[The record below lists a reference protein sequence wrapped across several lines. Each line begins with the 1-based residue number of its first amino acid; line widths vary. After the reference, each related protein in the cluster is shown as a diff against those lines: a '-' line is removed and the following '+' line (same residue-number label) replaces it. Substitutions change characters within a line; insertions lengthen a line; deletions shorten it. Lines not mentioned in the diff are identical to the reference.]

1 MEKYSGKSVV
11 KGIAIGRIYLHKK
24 TEYKVTDQKVSDT
37 DAELLRFFAAVEQAK
52 EQLAV
57 LYSEALDKV
66 GEDHARIFEAH
77 RMLLEDKDCLDEVQ
91 TLICLGYNAVYAVDR
106 AGTRFADMFASVD
119 DEYMRERAADFK
131 DISRRVIRVLLD
143 LPEEGIRLEESAVL
157 VADDLTPGETVKLDR
172 SKILGFVTA
181 KGTSSSHTAILAR
194 SMNLPALVG
203 VKLPLIDDLQGKPC
217 VVDGFTGAFLVEP
230 TKEELARMLVQKNQW
245 TADLEAL
252 QRLKGH
258 DNRTKS
264 GKRIDILANIGGV
277 EDADA
282 ALAADAGGV
291 GLFRSEFLYLGRESF
306 PTEEEQLAS
315 YRAVLEKMSG
325 KRVVVRTMDIG
336 ADKKADYFHFQ
347 PEENP
352 AMGYRGIR
360 VSLDRVEIFITQLR
374 ALYRASAYG
383 DLAVMFPMII
393 SVDEVRRIRQIAE
406 MVKKDLEKE
415 GKPVGNVSL
424 GVMIETP
431 AAALISDKLA
441 KEADFFS
448 IGTNDLAQYTLAAD
462 RTNRQLEGVC
472 DPRHEAVL
480 RLIEIAVK
488 NAHKAGIHVGI
499 CGELAS
505 DMLLVEKFLEWG
517 VDELSVVPSDVLK
530 LREAV
535 RALP

>member
-11 KGIAIGRIYLHKK
+11 RGIAIGRIYLHKK
-24 TEYKVTDQKVSDT
+24 IEYKVTDQKVSDIET
-37 DAELLRFFAAVEQAK
+37 ELLRFFDAVERAK
-52 EQLAV
+52 GQLDG
-57 LYSEALDKV
+57 LYSEALEKV
-66 GEDHARIFEAH
+66 GEDHARIFEVH
-77 RMLLEDKDCLDEVQ
+77 RMLLEDEDYLDAAKA
-91 TLICLGYNAVYAVDR
+91 LIRQGYNAVYAADR
-106 AGTRFADMFASVD
+106 AGIRFADALAAMD
-119 DEYMRERAADFK
+119 DEYMRDRAADLR

-143 LPEEGIRLEESAVL
+143 MPEEGIRLEESAVL

-172 SKILGFVTA
+172 SKILGFVTV
-181 KGTSSSHTAILAR
+181 KGTAASHTAILAR

-203 VKLPLIDDLQGKPC
+203 VKLSLADELHGKPC
-217 VVDGFTGAFLVEP
+217 IVDGFAGMFLVEP
-230 TKEELARMLVQKNQW
+230 TKKELTRMIVQKNQW

-252 QRLKGH
+252 QKLKGQ
-258 DNRTKS
+258 DNQTKS

-277 EDADA
+277 EDAEA
-282 ALAADAGGV
+282 ALAADAGGI

-306 PTEEEQLAS
+306 PTEEEQFAS
-315 YRAVLEKMSG
+315 YRAVLEKMEG

-336 ADKKADYFHFQ
+336 ADKSADYFHFQ

-383 DLAVMFPMII
+383 NLAVMFPMII
-393 SVDEVRRIRQIAE
+393 SVDEVRRIKQIAG
-406 MVKKDLEKE
+406 MVRKDLEKE
-415 GKPVGNVSL
+415 GKPLQAVPL

-431 AAALISDKLA
+431 AAALISDQLA

-462 RTNRQLEGVC
+462 RMNRQLEGVC

-480 RLIEIAVK
+480 RLIEMTVK
-488 NAHKAGIHVGI
+488 NAHKAGIPVGI

-505 DMLLVEKFLEWG
+505 DMLLMERFLEWN
-517 VDELSVVPSDVLK
+517 VDELSVVPADVLK

>member
-1 MEKYSGKSVV
+1 MERYSGKSVV

-24 TEYKVTDQKVSDT
+24 MDYKVTAQKVSDI
-37 DAELLRFFAAVEQAK
+37 DAELSHFFAAVERAK
-52 EQLAV
+52 KQLDG
-57 LYSEALDKV
+57 LYREALDKV

-77 RMLLEDKDCLDEVQ
+77 RMLLEDSGCLDAVQ
-91 TLICLGYNAVYAVDR
+91 ALIREGYNAVYAVDR
-106 AGTRFADMFASVD
+106 TGNRFADMFAGMD
-119 DEYMRERAADFK
+119 DEYMRGRAADFK
-131 DISRRVIRVLLD
+131 DISRRVIRALLD
-143 LPEEGIRLEESAVL
+143 MPEEGIRLEESAVL

-172 SKILGFVTA
+172 SKILGFVTV

-203 VKLPLIDDLQGKPC
+203 VKIPLSEALHGKPC
-217 VVDGFTGAFLVEP
+217 VVDGFAGAFLVEP
-230 TKEELARMLVQKNQW
+230 TKKELARMLVQKNQW
-245 TADLEAL
+245 TADLKAL
-252 QRLKGH
+252 QRLKGK
-258 DNRTKS
+258 DNKTKS
-264 GKRIDILANIGGV
+264 GKRIDILANIGSV
-277 EDADA
+277 EDADE
-282 ALAADAGGV
+282 ALAADAGGI
-291 GLFRSEFLYLGRESF
+291 GLFRSEFLYLGRENF
-306 PTEEEQLAS
+306 PTEEEQFVS
-315 YRAVLEKMSG
+315 YRAVLEKMEG
-325 KRVVVRTMDIG
+325 KRVVVRTMDVG
-336 ADKKADYFHFQ
+336 ADKKADYFHFE

-352 AMGYRGIR
+352 VMGYRGIR
-360 VSLDRVEIFITQLR
+360 VCLDRVEIFITQLR

-393 SVDEVRRIRQIAE
+393 SVDEVRRIKQIAE
-406 MVKKDLEKE
+406 MVRKDLERE
-415 GKPVGNVSL
+415 GKPLGKVSL

-431 AAALISDKLA
+431 AAALISDQLA

-480 RLIEIAVK
+480 RLIEMAVK

-505 DMLLVEKFLEWG
+505 DMLLVEQFLKWG
-517 VDELSVVPSDVLK
+517 VDELSVVPSAVLK

>member
-11 KGIAIGRIYLHKK
+11 QGIAIGRIYLYKK
-24 TEYKVTDQKVSDT
+24 TDYRVTDRKVSDIDSET
-37 DAELLRFFAAVEQAK
+37 AHFLAAVEAAK
-52 EQLAV
+52 GQLAG
-57 LYSEALDKV
+57 LYSEALVKV

-77 RMLLEDKDCLDEVQ
+77 RMLLEDTDYLDAVQ
-91 TLICLGYNAVYAVDR
+91 ALIRAGYNAVYAVDR
-106 AGTRFADMFASVD
+106 AGTQFADMFVGMD
-119 DEYMRERAADFK
+119 DEYMRGRAADLK
-131 DISRRVIRVLLD
+131 DISRRVIRVLSD

-157 VADDLTPGETVKLDR
+157 VADDLTPAETVKLDR
-172 SKILGFVTA
+172 SKILGFVTV

-203 VKLPLIDDLQGKPC
+203 VQLSLDEKLHGKPC
-217 VVDGFTGAFLVEP
+217 VVDGFLGRFLVDP

-252 QRLKGH
+252 HRLKGK

-264 GKRIDILANIGGV
+264 GRRIDILANIGCV
-277 EDADA
+277 EDVDE
-282 ALAADAGGV
+282 ALAADAGGI

-306 PTEEEQLAS
+306 PTEEEQFVS
-315 YRAVLEKMSG
+315 YRAVLEKMEG

-336 ADKKADYFHFQ
+336 ADKQADYFHFE

-352 AMGYRGIR
+352 AMGYRGVR
-360 VSLDRVEIFITQLR
+360 VCLDRVEIFITQLR

-383 DLAVMFPMII
+383 NLSVMFPMII
-393 SVDEVRRIRQIAE
+393 SVDEVRRIRQIADL
-406 MVKKDLEKE
+406 VRKDLEQE
-415 GKPVGNVSL
+415 GVPLGKVLL

-431 AAALISDKLA
+431 AAALISDQLA
-441 KEADFFS
+441 TEADFFS

-462 RTNRQLEGVC
+462 RMNRQLEGVC

-480 RLIEIAVK
+480 RLIEMTVK
-488 NAHKAGIHVGI
+488 NAHGAGIHVGI

-505 DMLLVEKFLEWG
+505 DMLLVERFLEWG

>member
-11 KGIAIGRIYLHKK
+11 RGIAIGRIYLHKK
-24 TEYKVTDQKVSDT
+24 IEYRVTDQKVSDIE
-37 DAELLRFFAAVEQAK
+37 AELLRFFDAVERAK
-52 EQLAV
+52 GQLDG
-57 LYSEALDKV
+57 LYSEAIEKV

-77 RMLLEDKDCLDEVQ
+77 RMLLEDEDYLDAAKA
-91 TLICLGYNAVYAVDR
+91 LIRQGYNAVYAADR
-106 AGTRFADMFASVD
+106 AGTRFADALAAME
-119 DEYMRERAADFK
+119 DEYMRGRAADLR
-131 DISRRVIRVLLD
+131 DISKRVMRVLLD
-143 LPEEGIRLEESAVL
+143 MPEEGIRLEESAVL

-172 SKILGFVTA
+172 SKILGFVTV
-181 KGTSSSHTAILAR
+181 KGTAASHTAILAR
-194 SMNLPALVG
+194 SMNLPAIVG
-203 VKLPLIDDLQGKPC
+203 VKLPLADELHGKPC
-217 VVDGFTGAFLVEP
+217 IVDGFAGMLLVEP
-230 TKEELARMLVQKNQW
+230 TKTELARMIVQKNQW

-252 QRLKGH
+252 QRLKGQ
-258 DNRTKS
+258 DNQTKS

-277 EDADA
+277 EDAEA
-282 ALAADAGGV
+282 ALAADAGGI

-306 PTEEEQLAS
+306 PTEEEQFAS
-315 YRAVLEKMSG
+315 YRAVLEKMEG

-336 ADKKADYFHFQ
+336 ADKSADYFHFQ

-383 DLAVMFPMII
+383 NLAVMFPMII
-393 SVDEVRRIRQIAE
+393 SVDEVRRIKQIAG
-406 MVKKDLEKE
+406 MVRKDLEKE
-415 GKPVGNVSL
+415 GKPLQAVPL

-431 AAALISDKLA
+431 AAALISDQLA

-462 RTNRQLEGVC
+462 RMNRQLEGVC

-480 RLIEIAVK
+480 RLIEMTVK
-488 NAHKAGIHVGI
+488 NAHKAGIPVGI

-505 DMLLVEKFLEWG
+505 DMLLMERFLEWN
-517 VDELSVVPSDVLK
+517 VDELSVVPADVLK

>member
-11 KGIAIGRIYLHKK
+11 RGIAIGRIYLHKK
-24 TEYKVTDQKVSDT
+24 IEYKVTDQKVSDIE
-37 DAELLRFFAAVEQAK
+37 AEILRFFDGVERAK
-52 EQLAV
+52 RQLEG
-57 LYSEALDKV
+57 LYSEALEKV

-77 RMLLEDKDCLDEVQ
+77 RMLLEDEEYLDGAKA
-91 TLICLGYNAVYAVDR
+91 LIRQGYNAVYAADR
-106 AGTRFADMFASVD
+106 AGSRFADALAAVE
-119 DEYMRERAADFK
+119 DEYIRDRAADLR
-131 DISRRVIRVLLD
+131 DISRRVMRVLLD
-143 LPEEGIRLEESAVL
+143 MPEEGIRLEESAVL

-172 SKILGFVTA
+172 SKILGFVTV
-181 KGTSSSHTAILAR
+181 KGTAASHTAILAR

-203 VKLPLIDDLQGKPC
+203 VKLPLADELHGKPC
-217 VVDGFTGAFLVEP
+217 IVDGFTGTFLVEP
-230 TKEELARMLVQKNQW
+230 TKKELTRMLVQKNQW

-252 QRLKGH
+252 QRLKGQ
-258 DNRTKS
+258 DNQTKS
-264 GKRIDILANIGGV
+264 GRRIDILANIGGV
-277 EDADA
+277 EDAEA
-282 ALAADAGGV
+282 ALAADAGGI

-306 PTEEEQLAS
+306 PTEEEQFAS
-315 YRAVLEKMSG
+315 YRAVLEKMEG

-336 ADKKADYFHFQ
+336 ADKSADYFHFE

-383 DLAVMFPMII
+383 NLAVMFPMII
-393 SVDEVRRIRQIAE
+393 SVDEVRRIKQIAG
-406 MVKKDLEKE
+406 MVRKDLEKE
-415 GKPVGNVSL
+415 EKPFQDVPL

-431 AAALISDKLA
+431 AAALISDQLA

-462 RTNRQLEGVC
+462 RMNRQLEGVC

-480 RLIEIAVK
+480 RLIEMTVK
-488 NAHKAGIHVGI
+488 NAHRAGIHVGI

-505 DMLLVEKFLEWG
+505 DMLLMERFLEWN

>member
-1 MEKYSGKSVV
+1 MERYSGKSVV

-24 TEYKVTDQKVSDT
+24 MDYKVTAQKVSDI
-37 DAELLRFFAAVEQAK
+37 DAELSYFFAAVERAK
-52 EQLAV
+52 EQLDG
-57 LYSEALDKV
+57 LYREALDKV

-77 RMLLEDKDCLDEVQ
+77 RMLLEDSGCLDAVQ
-91 TLICLGYNAVYAVDR
+91 ALIREGYNAVYAVDR
-106 AGTRFADMFASVD
+106 TGNRFADMFAGMD
-119 DEYMRERAADFK
+119 DEYMRGRAADFK
-131 DISRRVIRVLLD
+131 DISRRVIRALLD
-143 LPEEGIRLEESAVL
+143 MPEEGIRLEESAVL

-172 SKILGFVTA
+172 SKILGFVTV

-203 VKLPLIDDLQGKPC
+203 VKIPLSEALHGKPC
-217 VVDGFTGAFLVEP
+217 VVDGFAGAFLVEP
-230 TKEELARMLVQKNQW
+230 TKKELARMLVQKNQW
-245 TADLEAL
+245 TADLKAL
-252 QRLKGH
+252 QRLKGK
-258 DNRTKS
+258 DNKTKS
-264 GKRIDILANIGGV
+264 GKRIDILANIGSV
-277 EDADA
+277 EDADE
-282 ALAADAGGV
+282 ALAADAGGI
-291 GLFRSEFLYLGRESF
+291 GLFRSEFLYLGRENF
-306 PTEEEQLAS
+306 PTEEEQFVS
-315 YRAVLEKMSG
+315 YRAVLEKMEG
-325 KRVVVRTMDIG
+325 KRVVVRTMDVG
-336 ADKKADYFHFQ
+336 ADKKADYFHFE

-352 AMGYRGIR
+352 VMGYRGIR
-360 VSLDRVEIFITQLR
+360 VCLDRVEIFITQLR

-393 SVDEVRRIRQIAE
+393 SVDEVRRIKQIAE
-406 MVKKDLEKE
+406 MVRKDLERE
-415 GKPVGNVSL
+415 GKPLGKVSL

-431 AAALISDKLA
+431 AAALISDQLA

-480 RLIEIAVK
+480 RLIEMAVK

-505 DMLLVEKFLEWG
+505 DMLLVEQFLKWG
-517 VDELSVVPSDVLK
+517 VDELSVVPSAVLK

>member
-1 MEKYSGKSVV
+1 MERYSGKSVV

-24 TEYKVTDQKVSDT
+24 MDYKVTAQKVSDI
-37 DAELLRFFAAVEQAK
+37 DAELSHFFAAVERAK
-52 EQLAV
+52 EQLDG
-57 LYSEALDKV
+57 LYREALDKV

-77 RMLLEDKDCLDEVQ
+77 RMLLEDSGCLDAVQ
-91 TLICLGYNAVYAVDR
+91 AFIREGYNAVYAVDR
-106 AGTRFADMFASVD
+106 TGNRFADMFAGMD
-119 DEYMRERAADFK
+119 DEYMRGRAADFK
-131 DISRRVIRVLLD
+131 DISRRVIRALLD
-143 LPEEGIRLEESAVL
+143 MPEEGIRLEESAVL

-172 SKILGFVTA
+172 SKILGFVTV

-203 VKLPLIDDLQGKPC
+203 VKIPLSEALHGKPC
-217 VVDGFTGAFLVEP
+217 VVDGFAGAFLVEP
-230 TKEELARMLVQKNQW
+230 TKKELARMLVQKNQW
-245 TADLEAL
+245 TADLKAL
-252 QRLKGH
+252 QRLKGK
-258 DNRTKS
+258 DNKTKS
-264 GKRIDILANIGGV
+264 GKRIDILANIGSV
-277 EDADA
+277 EDADE
-282 ALAADAGGV
+282 ALAADAGGI
-291 GLFRSEFLYLGRESF
+291 GLFRSEFLYLGRENF
-306 PTEEEQLAS
+306 PTEEEQFVS
-315 YRAVLEKMSG
+315 YRAVLEKMEG
-325 KRVVVRTMDIG
+325 KRVVVRTMDVG
-336 ADKKADYFHFQ
+336 ADKKADYFHFE

-352 AMGYRGIR
+352 VMGYRGIR
-360 VSLDRVEIFITQLR
+360 VCLDRVEIFITQLR

-393 SVDEVRRIRQIAE
+393 SVDEVRRIKQIAE
-406 MVKKDLEKE
+406 MVRKDLERE
-415 GKPVGNVSL
+415 GKPLGKVSL

-431 AAALISDKLA
+431 AAALISDQLA

-480 RLIEIAVK
+480 RLIEMAVK

-505 DMLLVEKFLEWG
+505 DMLLVEQFLKWG
-517 VDELSVVPSDVLK
+517 VDELSVVPSAVLK

>member
-11 KGIAIGRIYLHKK
+11 RGIAIGRIYLHKK
-24 TEYKVTDQKVSDT
+24 IEYKVTDQKVSDIET
-37 DAELLRFFAAVEQAK
+37 ELLRFFDAVERAK
-52 EQLAV
+52 GQLDG
-57 LYSEALDKV
+57 LYSEALEKV

-77 RMLLEDKDCLDEVQ
+77 RMLLEDEDYLDAAKA
-91 TLICLGYNAVYAVDR
+91 LIRQGYNAVYAADR
-106 AGTRFADMFASVD
+106 AGIRFADALAAMD
-119 DEYMRERAADFK
+119 DEYMRDRAADLR

-143 LPEEGIRLEESAVL
+143 MPEEGIRLEESAVL

-172 SKILGFVTA
+172 SKILGFVTV
-181 KGTSSSHTAILAR
+181 KGTAASHTAILAR

-203 VKLPLIDDLQGKPC
+203 VKLSLADELHGKPC
-217 VVDGFTGAFLVEP
+217 IVDGFAGMFLVEP
-230 TKEELARMLVQKNQW
+230 TKK
-245 TADLEAL
+245 EAL
-252 QRLKGH
+252 QKLKGQ
-258 DNRTKS
+258 DNQTKS

-277 EDADA
+277 EDAEA
-282 ALAADAGGV
+282 ALAADAGGI

-306 PTEEEQLAS
+306 PTEEEQFAS
-315 YRAVLEKMSG
+315 YRAVLEKMEG

-336 ADKKADYFHFQ
+336 ADKSADYFHFQ

-383 DLAVMFPMII
+383 NLAVMFPMII
-393 SVDEVRRIRQIAE
+393 SVDEVRRIKQIAG
-406 MVKKDLEKE
+406 MVRKDLEKE
-415 GKPVGNVSL
+415 GKPLQAVPL

-431 AAALISDKLA
+431 AAALISDQLA
-441 KEADFFS
+441 READFFS

-462 RTNRQLEGVC
+462 RMNRQLEGVC

-480 RLIEIAVK
+480 RLIEMTVK
-488 NAHKAGIHVGI
+488 NAHKAGIPVGI

-505 DMLLVEKFLEWG
+505 DMLLMERFLEWN
-517 VDELSVVPSDVLK
+517 VDELSVVPADVLK

>member
-1 MEKYSGKSVV
+1 MERYSGKSVV

-24 TEYKVTDQKVSDT
+24 MDYKVTAQKVSDI
-37 DAELLRFFAAVEQAK
+37 DAELSHFFAAVERAK
-52 EQLAV
+52 KQLDG
-57 LYSEALDKV
+57 LYREALDKV

-77 RMLLEDKDCLDEVQ
+77 RMLLEDSGCLDAVQ
-91 TLICLGYNAVYAVDR
+91 ALIREGYNAVYAVDR
-106 AGTRFADMFASVD
+106 TGNRFANMFAGMD
-119 DEYMRERAADFK
+119 DEYMRGRAADFK
-131 DISRRVIRVLLD
+131 DISRRVIRALLD
-143 LPEEGIRLEESAVL
+143 MPEEGIRLEESAVL

-172 SKILGFVTA
+172 SKILGFVTV

-203 VKLPLIDDLQGKPC
+203 VKIPLSEALHGKPC
-217 VVDGFTGAFLVEP
+217 VVDGFAGAFLVEP
-230 TKEELARMLVQKNQW
+230 TKKELARMLVQKNQW
-245 TADLEAL
+245 TADLKAL
-252 QRLKGH
+252 QRLKGK
-258 DNRTKS
+258 DNKTKS
-264 GKRIDILANIGGV
+264 GKRIDILANIGSV
-277 EDADA
+277 EDADE
-282 ALAADAGGV
+282 ALAADAGGI
-291 GLFRSEFLYLGRESF
+291 GLFRSEFLYLGRENF
-306 PTEEEQLAS
+306 PTEEEQFVS
-315 YRAVLEKMSG
+315 YRAVLEKMEG
-325 KRVVVRTMDIG
+325 KRVVVRTMDVG
-336 ADKKADYFHFQ
+336 ADKKADYFHFE

-352 AMGYRGIR
+352 VMGYRGIR
-360 VSLDRVEIFITQLR
+360 VCLDRVEIFITQLR

-393 SVDEVRRIRQIAE
+393 SVDEVRRIKQIAE
-406 MVKKDLEKE
+406 MVRKDLERE
-415 GKPVGNVSL
+415 GKPLGKVSL

-431 AAALISDKLA
+431 AAALISDQLA

-480 RLIEIAVK
+480 RLIEMAVK

-505 DMLLVEKFLEWG
+505 DMLLVEQFLKWG

>member
-24 TEYKVTDQKVSDT
+24 IEYKVTDQKVSDI
-37 DAELLRFFAAVEQAK
+37 DAELLRFFDAVERAK
-52 EQLAV
+52 GQLDG
-57 LYSEALDKV
+57 LYRESLEKV
-66 GEDHARIFEAH
+66 GEDHARIFEVH
-77 RMLLEDKDCLDEVQ
+77 RMLLEEKDYLGEAE
-91 TLICLGYNAVYAVDR
+91 TLIRQGYNAVYAADR
-106 AGTRFADMFASVD
+106 AGTRFADVFAEME
-119 DEYMRERAADFK
+119 DEYMRDRAADLR
-131 DISRRVIRVLLD
+131 DISKRVMRVLSD
-143 LPEEGIRLEESAVL
+143 MPEEGIRLEESAVL

-181 KGTSSSHTAILAR
+181 RGTASSHTAILAR

-203 VKLPLIDDLQGKPC
+203 VKLPLEDKLHGKPC
-217 VVDGFTGAFLVEP
+217 VVDGFAGLFLVDP
-230 TKEELARMLVQKNQW
+230 TKRELARMLVLKNQW
-245 TADLEAL
+245 TADQEAL
-252 QRLKGH
+252 QRLKGK

-264 GKRIDILANIGGV
+264 GRRIDILANIGSV
-277 EDADA
+277 EDAEA
-282 ALAADAGGV
+282 ALAADAGGI

-306 PTEEEQLAS
+306 PTEEEQFAS
-315 YRAVLEKMSG
+315 YRAVLEKMAG

-336 ADKKADYFHFQ
+336 ADKSVDYFHFE

-360 VSLDRVEIFITQLR
+360 VCLDRVEIFITQLR

-383 DLAVMFPMII
+383 NLAVMFPMII
-393 SVDEVRRIRQIAE
+393 SVDEVRRIKQIAG
-406 MVKKDLEKE
+406 VVRKDLEKE
-415 GKPVGNVSL
+415 GKSFQDVPL

-441 KEADFFS
+441 KEAAFFS

-462 RTNRQLEGVC
+462 RMNRQLEGVC

-480 RLIEIAVK
+480 RLIETTVK
-488 NAHKAGIHVGI
+488 NAHKAGITVGI

-505 DMLLVEKFLEWG
+505 DMLLVERFLEWG
-517 VDELSVVPSDVLK
+517 VDALSVVPADVLK

>member
-1 MEKYSGKSVV
+1 MEKYCGKSVV
-11 KGIAIGRIYLHKK
+11 KGIAIGRIYLYKK
-24 TEYKVTDQKVSDT
+24 TDYRVTDQKVSDCE
-37 DAELLRFFAAVEQAK
+37 AETARFLAAVETAK
-52 EQLAV
+52 EQLAG
-57 LYSEALDKV
+57 LYGESLEKV
-66 GEDHARIFEAH
+66 GEDHARIFEVH
-77 RMLLEDKDCLDEVQ
+77 RMLLEDTAYLDAVQ
-91 TLICLGYNAVYAVDR
+91 VLIRGGYNAVYATDR
-106 AGTRFADMFASVD
+106 TGAQFAEMFAGMD
-119 DEYMRERAADFK
+119 DEYMRGRAADIR
-131 DISRRVIRVLLD
+131 DISRRVVRVLSG

-157 VADDLTPGETVKLDR
+157 VADDLTPTETVKLDR
-172 SKILGFVTA
+172 SRILGFVTV
-181 KGTSSSHTAILAR
+181 KGTASSHTAILAR

-203 VKLPLIDDLQGKPC
+203 VKLPLADELQGKPC
-217 VVDGFTGAFLVEP
+217 VVDGFAGVFLVEP

-252 QRLKGH
+252 QRLKGK

-264 GKRIDILANIGGV
+264 GKRIDILANIGDAA
-277 EDADA
+277 DADA
-282 ALAADAGGV
+282 ALAADAGGI
-291 GLFRSEFLYLGRESF
+291 GLFRSEFLYLGRDSF
-306 PTEEEQLAS
+306 PTEEEQFAS
-315 YRAVLEKMSG
+315 YRAVLEKMEG
-325 KRVVVRTMDIG
+325 KRVVIRTMDIG
-336 ADKKADYFHFQ
+336 ADKKADYFHFE

-352 AMGYRGIR
+352 AMGYRGVR
-360 VSLDRVEIFITQLR
+360 VCLDRVEVFITQLR

-393 SVDEVRRIRQIAE
+393 SVDEVRRIRQITE
-406 MVKKDLEKE
+406 MVRKDLEQE
-415 GKPVGNVSL
+415 GTPVGKVLL

-441 KEADFFS
+441 GEADFFS

-462 RTNRQLEGVC
+462 RMNRRLEGIC

-480 RLIEIAVK
+480 RLIEMTVK
-488 NAHKAGIHVGI
+488 NAHEAGIHVGI

-505 DMLLVEKFLEWG
+505 DMLLLERFLEWG

>member
-1 MEKYSGKSVV
+1 MKKYVGKSVV

-24 TEYKVTDQKVSDT
+24 TDYQVTDQKVSDIA
-37 DAELLRFFAAVEQAK
+37 AEFDRFTAAVEQAK
-52 EQLAV
+52 GQLDG
-57 LYSEALDKV
+57 LYREALDKM

-77 RMLLEDKDCLDEVQ
+77 RMLLEDAGYLEAVRA
-91 TLICLGYNAVYAVDR
+91 LICDGYNAVYAVDR
-106 AGTRFADMFASVD
+106 AGMRFAGMFAEMN
-119 DEYMRERAADFK
+119 DEYMRGRADDLR

-203 VKLPLIDDLQGKPC
+203 VKLPLADELHGKPC
-217 VVDGFTGAFLVEP
+217 VVDGFTGTFLVEP
-230 TKEELARMLVQKNQW
+230 SKEELARMLVQKNQW

-282 ALAADAGGV
+282 ALAADAGGI
-291 GLFRSEFLYLGRESF
+291 GLFRSEFLYLGRKSF
-306 PTEEEQLAS
+306 PTEEEQFAS
-315 YRAVLEKMSG
+315 YRAVLEKMAG

-336 ADKKADYFHFQ
+336 ADKKADYFHFE

-360 VSLDRVEIFITQLR
+360 VCLDRVEIFITQLR
-374 ALYRASAYG
+374 ALYRASAFG

-393 SVDEVRRIRQIAE
+393 SVDEVRRIRQIAD
-406 MVKKDLEKE
+406 MVRKDLEKE
-415 GKPVGNVSL
+415 GKAVGNVPL

-480 RLIEIAVK
+480 RLIEMAVK

-505 DMLLVEKFLEWG
+505 DMLLVERFLEWG